1 MRNITKRHELILKLI
16 KEKGSATV
24 PELMEMMKVSGVTIR
39 KDLKFLED
47 KHLLF
52 CTRGGASLT
61 NPYASDR
68 PIVEKAQINPDKKQK
83 IAKAAVSLIEDNDSI
98 MIGSG
103 TTVFELAK
111 ILQAKHPLTV
121 ITPALKVA
129 LELSGKNNIEVLQ
142 LGGLV
147 RLGSS
152 SVAGV
157 HAEYILENTSCGIL
171 FLGVDGIDVDF
182 GLSISN
188 LAEAG
193 LNKKMIKS
201 AQSVAVL
208 ADSTK
213 FGKRGIGKICE
224 LREVQYIITDE
235 SAPSNLIK
243 QIEKKGIKVIIAP

>member
-1 MRNITKRHELILKLI
+1 MRNITKRHEAIIKLV
-16 KEKGSATV
+16 KTNGSATI
-24 PELMEMMKVSGVTIR
+24 PELVEMTKVSGVTIR

-47 KHLLF
+47 KNLLF

-61 NPYASDR
+61 NPYANDR
-68 PIVEKAQINPDKKQK
+68 PIVEKALINPDKKQK
-83 IAKAAVSLIEDNDSI
+83 IAKTSLSLIGKNDSI

-103 TTVFELAK
+103 TTVFEFARA
-111 ILQAKHPLTV
+111 LQPGHPITV
-121 ITPALKVA
+121 ITPAIKVA
-129 LELSGKNNIEVLQ
+129 FELSGRNNIEVLQ

-147 RLGSS
+147 RPSSS

-157 HAEYILENTSCGIL
+157 HAEYILENISCGVL
-171 FLGVDGIDVDF
+171 FLGVDGIDIDF

-193 LNKKMIKS
+193 LNQKMIRA
-201 AQSVAVL
+201 AQQVAVL

-224 LREVQYIITDE
+224 LGDVAYIVTDE
-235 SAPSNLIK
+235 GIPSATVKLL
-243 QIEKKGIKVIIAP
+243 EKKGVKVMIAT